1 MALEILYYM
10 GKVKMNDKSILDA
23 FKYLNDEIISIR
35 SKLWDEGE
43 EVKENTYRQI
53 MSLHND
59 IKTIFEMIDNL
70 TIMSKKLAWIIENQ
84 FKVH

>member
-1 MALEILYYM
+1 M